1 MHREKK
7 NREQEAK
14 YFIEAICL
22 GVDLAY
28 MNNMKL
34 LLPLGFLEFF
44 PPDRMQRNF
53 SHKNSILTAQHKSE
67 EKEKTIR
74 QRNQFKMQFSV
85 LRFNVKMYI
94 SENFPIH
101 VLINSILKSHFR

>member
-34 LLPLGFLEFF
+34 LFFYHPDFLNFFLPTEC
-44 PPDRMQRNF
+44 
-53 SHKNSILTAQHKSE
+53 
-67 EKEKTIR
+67 KEIFHIKI
-74 QRNQFKMQFSV
+74 QF
-85 LRFNVKMYI
+85 
-94 SENFPIH
+94 
-101 VLINSILKSHFR
+101 